1 MIKSIKTTFDF
12 GKLAKYVES
21 ESFKEESNKL
31 LGQGIIESSRDFM
44 KSGKVTPK
52 LEQSTIDIRKARGTG
67 GTTPLYETGAL
78 AKSLKIK
85 KEGIWGLH
93 YGELHYNGFK
103 PKQIPFKVVQ
113 NEREWFMPNT
123 KGIKVPARNFI
134 AMDAKRMKKPINAI
148 MKKIGKAL
156 KK

>member
-21 ESFKEESNKL
+21 ESFKEQSNKL
-31 LGQGIIESSRDFM
+31 LGQGIVESSRDFM
-44 KSGKVTPK
+44 KSGKVTPP
-52 LEQSTIDIRKARGTG
+52 LEESTVKIRKIRGSRG
-67 GTTPLYETGAL
+67 NTPLYDTE
-78 AKSLKIK
+78 
-85 KEGIWGLH
+85 
-93 YGELHYNGFK
+93 
-103 PKQIPFKVVQ
+103 
-113 NEREWFMPNT
+113 NT

-134 AMDAKRMKKPINAI
+134 AMDAKRMKKPINAL

>member
-1 MIKSIKTTFDF
+1 MIKSIKTTVDF

-52 LEQSTIDIRKARGTG
+52 LEQSTIDIRKMRGSS

-85 KEGIWGLH
+85 IVGVWGLH
-93 YGELHYNGFK
+93 YGQYQYKGFITSK
-103 PKQIPFKVVQ
+103 KSMIPNK
-113 NEREWFMPNT
+113 
-123 KGIKVPARNFI
+123 KVPPRNFI
-134 AMDAKRMKKPINAI
+134 AMDAKRMKKPINDL

>member
-44 KSGKVTPK
+44 KSGKVTPP
-52 LEQSTIDIRKARGTG
+52 LEESTIKIRKMRGSSG
-67 GTTPLYETGAL
+67 NTPLYDTGKL

-93 YGELHYNGFK
+93 YGQYQYEGFT
-103 PKQIPFKVVQ
+103 PKRIPSIKNDKLFFPK
-113 NEREWFMPNT
+113 NT

-134 AMDAKRMKKPINAI
+134 AMDAKRMKKPINDL

>member
-21 ESFKEESNKL
+21 ESFKEQSNKL
-31 LGQGIIESSRDFM
+31 LGQGIVESSRDFM
-44 KSGKVTPK
+44 KSGKVTDP
-52 LEQSTIDIRKARGTG
+52 LEESTVKIRKIRGRG
-67 GTTPLYETGAL
+67 GNTPLYDTGAL

-93 YGELHYNGFK
+93 YGQYQYEGFTPTRMPIIK
-103 PKQIPFKVVQ
+103 NDRVIFPK
-113 NEREWFMPNT
+113 NT

-134 AMDAKRMKKPINAI
+134 AMDAKRMKKPINAL

>member
-44 KSGKVTPK
+44 KSGKVTPP
-52 LEQSTIDIRKARGTG
+52 LEQSTIEIRKMRGRSG
-67 GTTPLYETGAL
+67 NTPLYDTGEL

-85 KEGIWGLH
+85 KEGVWGLH
-93 YGELHYNGFK
+93 YGQYQYKGFITSK
-103 PKQIPFKVVQ
+103 KSMIPNK
-113 NEREWFMPNT
+113 
-123 KGIKVPARNFI
+123 KVPPRNFI
-134 AMDAKRMKKPINAI
+134 AMDAKRMKKPINDL